1 MGSTT
6 KKSSGKKSSS
16 KKADSR
22 RSGRRTRRKSGSLVA
37 VICIVLIAAALLY
50 LFGPRETVITLVY
63 DYTGIVLPE
72 TLPWEHRDEAA
83 NGPTPGM
90 QAAPQ
95 LSGDLPTGLEI
106 PRCAHTADSHEVHE
120 YAGFSLCYRE
130 NYEQAEWVA
139 YEINTAELVK
149 EASRTDDFRPD
160 PKISTG
166 SATLADYRGSGY
178 DRGHLA
184 PAADLAFSKETMS
197 ESFYM
202 SNMSPQAGG
211 FNRGVWKDLE
221 AEVREWAEEFGSVYV
236 ISGPVLDKAE
246 YPTIG
251 ENQVAVPEYYYK
263 VLFAP
268 QGRDGAPEMIG
279 FLMANQ
285 KTKEDYLTFAVP
297 VDEIEE
303 LTGLDF
309 FHNIEDDAESVLESR
324 VNLSSWQERN

>member
-1 MGSTT
+1 MGNTT

-16 KKADSR
+16 KKAS
-22 RSGRRTRRKSGSLVA
+22 SPKAGRRPRKKSSGLVA
-37 VICIVLIAAALLY
+37 LICVIVIAAALLY
-50 LFGPRETVITLVY
+50 LFGPRETVSTLVY

-72 TLPWEHRDEAA
+72 TLPWEHRGEVTK
-83 NGPTPGM
+83 GPISGI
-90 QAAPQ
+90 QAVPQ
-95 LSGDLPTGLEI
+95 LSGNLPTGLEI
-106 PRCAHTADSHEVHE
+106 PRCAHTSDSHEVHQ

-149 EASRTDDFRPD
+149 EANRTDDFRPD
-160 PKISTG
+160 PNISTG

-184 PAADLAFSKETMS
+184 PAADLAYSTETMS

-202 SNMSPQAGG
+202 SNMSPQVGG
-211 FNRGVWKDLE
+211 FNRGVWKELE
-221 AEVREWAEEFGSVYV
+221 AQVRQWAEEFGSVYV
-236 ISGPVLDKAE
+236 ISGPVLNKTE

-268 QGRDGAPEMIG
+268 QGREGTPEMIG

-285 KTKEDYLTFAVP
+285 KTKEDYLTFAVS
-297 VDEIEE
+297 VDEIEA

-309 FHNIEDDAESVLESR
+309 FYNMEDDAESVLESKI
-324 VNLSSWQERN
+324 NLPSWQDQN

>member
-1 MGSTT
+1 MGTTT
-6 KKSSGKKSSS
+6 KKSSGKKASAQKKASSS
-16 KKADSR
+16 KTNKKSQK
-22 RSGRRTRRKSGSLVA
+22 KSGGAIA
-37 VICIVLIAAALLY
+37 VICIIVIAVALLY
-50 LFGPRETVITLVY
+50 LFGPRETMIHLVY

-72 TLPWEHRDEAA
+72 ALPWEYQDVVVSDSGTAS
-83 NGPTPGM
+83 

-95 LSGDLPTGLEI
+95 LSGELPSALEI
-106 PRCAHTADSHEVHE
+106 PLCAHTSDSHEVHE
-120 YAGFSLCYRE
+120 YIGFSLCYRE
-130 NYEQAEWVA
+130 KYEQAEWVA

-166 SATLADYRGSGY
+166 SATLADYKGSGY

-184 PAADLAFSKETMS
+184 PAADMAYSKETMS

-202 SNMSPQAGG
+202 SNMSPQAGS

-221 AEVREWAEEFGSVYV
+221 AQVREWAAEFGSLYV
-236 ISGPVLDKAE
+236 ISGPILEKDS

-263 VLFAP
+263 VLLAP
-268 QGRDGAPEMIG
+268 KGRGGNPEMIG

-285 KTKEDYLTFAVP
+285 KTKEDFLAFAVP
-297 VDEIEE
+297 VDEIESR
-303 LTGLDF
+303 TGLDF
-309 FHNIEDDAESVLESR
+309 FHSMDDSSESALESR
-324 VNLSSWQERN
+324 VNIQAWQQQ